1 VQHECCI
8 QRCVAN
14 PINFNLPGKGL
25 WLLADVR
32 GRIHTMA
39 VEYQVPVDPD
49 GAVKAGLTA
58 RVLLARGS
66 SRESEE
72 KRTPKT
78 CRRPTGSEGY

>member
-1 VQHECCI
+1 
-8 QRCVAN
+8 
-14 PINFNLPGKGL
+14 
-25 WLLADVR
+25 
-32 GRIHTMA
+32 MA

-49 GAVKAGLTA
+49 GAVKAGLSA